1 MKKLLVLAI
10 FGLLFA
16 VAQAADRGFPP
27 DVGYEFVI
35 TQAQPVVLMPVMVV
49 DQQFVAFA
57 QLSATQV
64 ITQSGTAISGNV
76 IYYVVQR
83 KTKDVNLTAYH
94 NPDYGRCST
103 YNLSLLITKTN
114 LQSANRLVTTRHVI

>member
-1 MKKLLVLAI
+1 MRKLLVLAI

-16 VAQAADRGFPP
+16 VTQAADRGYSP

-35 TQAQPVVLMPVMVV
+35 TQAQPVVSMPVMVV
-49 DQQFVAFA
+49 DQQFVRFA

-64 ITQSGTAISGNV
+64 ITQSGTY

-83 KTKDVNLTAYH
+83 KPNDVTLTAYH
-94 NPDYGRCST
+94 NPDYGLCSK
-103 YNLSLLITKTN
+103 YSLNLLITKSN
-114 LQSANRLVTTRHVI
+114 LQGENRLVTTRHVI